1 MTTDTSRA
9 ASEQVNGSAD
19 VRLASV
25 AIVVPAYNEEANLPN
40 LFRELET
47 ATAGGEY
54 DYRLIL
60 VDDGS
65 VDATA
70 QIAEAYRGPLDLQI
84 VSQGVNKGLG
94 AAILAGFRRALEDPD
109 LDVVV
114 TIEADTTS
122 DLSILGRMAG
132 IVADGTTDMAQGS
145 MHHPEGVMVDVSGF
159 RQLTSKI
166 ASLVMRIATGSKLHT
181 FTNLYRAIS
190 ADALRRSLDKRG
202 DDLIT
207 ESGFAGVTELLLKL
221 MRDGTQVVEV
231 PIRLDAAKRVD
242 ESKMPVWPT
251 VRAQARVA
259 SKAFVGRLLR
269 R

>member
-9 ASEQVNGSAD
+9 TTDGYDASEAA
-19 VRLASV
+19 RTASV
-25 AIVVPAYNEEANLPN
+25 AIVVPAYNEEANLAN
-40 LFRELET
+40 LFRELED
-47 ATAGGEY
+47 ATSGGEHRY
-54 DYRLIL
+54 QVIL

-70 QIAEAYRGPLDLQI
+70 SIAEAYDGPLRMEI
-84 VSQGVNKGLG
+84 VYQGVNKGLG
-94 AAILAGFRRALEDPD
+94 AAILAGFRRALEDD
-109 LDVVV
+109 DVDVIV

-122 DLSILGRMAG
+122 DLSRLDHMAD
-132 IVADGTTDMAQGS
+132 IVFSGATDMAQGS
-145 MHHPEGVMVDVSGF
+145 MHHPDGVMVDVSGF
-159 RQLTSKI
+159 RQLTSKA
-166 ASLVMRIATGSKLHT
+166 ASLVMRVATGSRLHT
-181 FTNLYRAIS
+181 FTNLYRSIS

-202 DDLIT
+202 DELIT

-221 MRDGTQVVEV
+221 MRDGTRVVEV
-231 PIRLDAAKRVD
+231 PITLDAAKRVD

-251 VRAQARVA
+251 VRAQGRVA

>member
-9 ASEQVNGSAD
+9 ASEHVNGSAD

-40 LFRELET
+40 LFRELEA
-47 ATAGGEY
+47 ATAGGEH
-54 DYRLIL
+54 DYRVIL

-94 AAILAGFRRALEDPD
+94 AAILAGFRRALEDSD

-145 MHHPEGVMVDVSGF
+145 MHHPDG
-159 RQLTSKI
+159 
-166 ASLVMRIATGSKLHT
+166 
-181 FTNLYRAIS
+181 
-190 ADALRRSLDKRG
+190 
-202 DDLIT
+202 
-207 ESGFAGVTELLLKL
+207 
-221 MRDGTQVVEV
+221 RDG
-231 PIRLDAAKRVD
+231 
-242 ESKMPVWPT
+242 
-251 VRAQARVA
+251 
-259 SKAFVGRLLR
+259 GRLRLPPAHQQDR
-269 R
+269 EPGDAGRHGLEAAHLHRTSTARSRPTPCGEASTSGATT

>member
-9 ASEQVNGSAD
+9 MADLGSASAGP
-19 VRLASV
+19 RQASV
-25 AIVVPAYNEEANLPN
+25 AIVVPAYNEEANLLN
-40 LFRELET
+40 LWRELEE
-47 ATAGGEY
+47 ATAGGEHR
-54 DYRLIL
+54 YRVIL

-70 QIAEAYRGPLDLQI
+70 SIAEAYEGPLDLDI
-84 VSQGVNKGLG
+84 VRQGVNRGLG

-109 LDVVV
+109 VDVVV

-122 DLSILGRMAG
+122 DLSILPHMAS

-145 MHHPEGVMVDVSGF
+145 MHHPDGVMVDVSGF
-159 RQLTSKI
+159 RQLTSKA
-166 ASLVMRIATGSKLHT
+166 ASLVMRVATGSKLHT
-181 FTNLYRAIS
+181 FTNLYRSIS
-190 ADALRRSLDKRG
+190 ADALRRSLAKRG
-202 DDLIT
+202 DELIT

-221 MRDGTQVVEV
+221 MRDGTSVTEV
-231 PIRLDAAKRVD
+231 PITLDAAKRVD

-251 VRAQARVA
+251 VRAQGRVA
-259 SKAFVGRLLR
+259 SKAFAGRLLR